1 MYQLTEIETITKSRY
16 TQLKAELSEVR
27 YQYDAG
33 LVTYQELILKCHD
46 AIQHFEQVE
55 YVECVKGAIS
65 DYDRLTRLAFIVK
78 SVSRKINRL
87 EINTT
92 Y

>member
-1 MYQLTEIETITKSRY
+1 MNQLTEAKPRY
-16 TQLKAELSEVR
+16 AQLKEELSDTR
-27 YQYDAG
+27 HQYDAG
-33 LVTYQELILKCHD
+33 LLTYQDFILKCHD

-55 YVECVKGAIS
+55 YAECVKGAIS
-65 DYDRLTRLAFIVK
+65 DYDRLMRLALVVK

-87 EINTT
+87 EINTV